1 MSRVQVHYKDF
12 QESKKYLIFLASMFE
27 DVIHMKYENENVYR
41 TTDVLIYFK
50 NGNIPVMG
58 LFTLLKIYTFYEDD
72 NIKIQCYN
80 KIEINYETEHKMNRV
95 ASLQDA
101 TK

>member
-12 QESKKYLIFLASMFE
+12 QESKKYLIFLSNIFE
-27 DVIHMKYENENVYR
+27 DVTHMKYENENIFN

-50 NGNIPVMG
+50 NGNMSVAG

-80 KIEINYETEHKMNRV
+80 KIKINYDTEHKMNGI
-95 ASLQDA
+95 ASLLDS